1 MPSKYCTYQ
10 TPFRKKLKL
19 KDFLGY
25 FKIKVNDKEK
35 ELN

>member
-1 MPSKYCTYQ
+1 MAQ
-10 TPFRKKLKL
+10 LPFWKKVKFKL

-35 ELN
+35 GVN